1 MCVGIG
7 IVGSEI
13 LLSAAAAG
21 SGHGSMDV
29 VHVLCDAVLC
39 CVGFSQ
45 SQIILN

>member
-1 MCVGIG
+1 MGISVVGL
-7 IVGSEI
+7 EI
-13 LLSAAAAG
+13 LLSASAVG
-21 SGHGSMDV
+21 GGHGLIDV